1 MDKIKEFFEF
11 ELLSINDWE
20 LKVVNLAWVTLIFTG
35 AFFLKWLFKKYL
47 NRLEKHGRIDRG
59 KSYAIYS
66 IVTYLIFIIAIMS
79 AIDALGFKVTLLLA
93 SSSAILLGFGLGV
106 QDLIKD
112 MVAGFII
119 LFERTVTAG
128 DIVEITG
135 IVGEVKEVGLRTT
148 SLLTR
153 EGIVLIVPNSK
164 LTNDN
169 VVNWSQNNR
178 VTRFR
183 VDVGVAY
190 GSDTSKVEKILLE
203 AAKENKD
210 VISKPEPMVFFQ
222 NFGDS
227 SLDFSL
233 FFFSRNLFRI
243 ERTKSDLRF
252 VIDQKFRENNVAIP
266 FPQRDV
272 WFRNNPTKE
281 SEWKLPL

>member
-281 SEWKLPL
+281 SE

>member
-20 LKVVNLAWVTLIFTG
+20 LKVVNIVWLILIFGG
-35 AFFLKWLFKKYL
+35 AFLLKWLFRKYL
-47 NRLEKHGRIDRG
+47 NRLENKKSIDAG
-59 KSYAIYS
+59 KSYAVYS
-66 IVTYLIFIIAIMS
+66 VGTYFIFIIAIIS
-79 AIDALGFKVTLLLA
+79 SIDALGFNPTVLLA
-93 SSSAILLGFGLGV
+93 SSSAILLGLGLGV
-106 QDLIKD
+106 QDLFKD

>member
-20 LKVVNLAWVTLIFTG
+20 LKVVNIVWLILIFGG
-35 AFFLKWLFKKYL
+35 AFLLKWLFRKYL
-47 NRLEKHGRIDRG
+47 NRLENKKSIDAG
-59 KSYAIYS
+59 KSYAVYS
-66 IVTYLIFIIAIMS
+66 VGTYFIFIIAIIS
-79 AIDALGFKVTLLLA
+79 SIDALGFNPTVLLA
-93 SSSAILLGFGLGV
+93 SSSAILLGLGLGV
-106 QDLIKD
+106 QDLFKD

-281 SEWKLPL
+281 SE

>member
-11 ELLSINDWE
+11 EILSINEWE
-20 LKVVNLAWVTLIFTG
+20 LKVVNIAWVTLIFSG
-35 AFFLKWLFKKYL
+35 AFLLKWLFKKYL
-47 NRLEKHGRIDRG
+47 SRLENHGRLDGG

-66 IVTYLIFIIAIMS
+66 VVTYLIFIIAIIS
-79 AIDALGFKVTLLLA
+79 SIDALGFKVTVLLA
-93 SSSAILLGFGLGV
+93 SSSAILLGLGLGV
-106 QDLIKD
+106 QDLFKD

-190 GSDTSKVEKILLE
+190 GSDTRKVEKLLLE

-281 SEWKLPL
+281 SE

>member
-35 AFFLKWLFKKYL
+35 AFLLKWLFKKYL
-47 NRLEKHGRIDRG
+47 SRLENHGRIDRG

-66 IVTYLIFIIAIMS
+66 IVTYLIFIIAIIS
-79 AIDALGFKVTLLLA
+79 SIDALGFKITILLA

-106 QDLIKD
+106 QDLVKD

-190 GSDTSKVEKILLE
+190 GSDTRKVEKILLE

-281 SEWKLPL
+281 SE

>member
-1 MDKIKEFFEF
+1 MEQLKEFFEF

-20 LKVVNLAWVTLIFTG
+20 LKVINLVWVSLIFGG
-35 AFFLKWLFKKYL
+35 AILLRWLFRKYL
-47 NRLEKHGRIDRG
+47 GRLERIGRLDAG
-59 KSYAIYS
+59 KSYAINS
-66 IVTYLIFIIAIMS
+66 VGTYLIFIIAIITS
-79 AIDALGFKVTLLLA
+79 IDSLGFNVTVLLA
-93 SSSAILLGFGLGV
+93 SSTAVLLGLGLGI
-106 QDLIKD
+106 QDLFKD

-135 IVGEVKEVGLRTT
+135 IVGEVKDVGLRTT

-183 VDVGVAY
+183 IDVGVAY
-190 GSDTSKVEKILLE
+190 GSDTRKVEQILLE
-203 AAKENKD
+203 AATENPD
-210 VISKPEPMVFFQ
+210 VIKKPEPMVFFQ
-222 NFGDS
+222 DFGDS
-227 SLDFSL
+227 SLNFSL

-252 VIDQKFRENNVAIP
+252 VIDQKFRENQVAIP

-272 WFRNNPTKE
+272 WFRNNPTKD
-281 SEWKLPL
+281 KA